1 MKEPCRS
8 KLRTGPVTFCLTR
21 HKAARWPKRL
31 TSGTNDE
38 CLAPVLI
45 SDILQLQYTAAALPR
60 LWDLTRTS
68 ADFKPCL
75 TTPDHRAT
83 SIALRSMVNG
93 VRAQRHCAKL
103 GDQSII
109 APTIFRPR
117 IGENPCRIRNWMR
130 SSTKGTE

>member
-8 KLRTGPVTFCLTR
+8 KLRTGPVTFCLTL
-21 HKAARWPKRL
+21 HEAARWPKRV

-38 CLAPVLI
+38 CLAPALI

-75 TTPDHRAT
+75 TTRDHRAT

-93 VRAQRHCAKL
+93 VHAQRIVRSL
-103 GDQSII
+103 ETS
-109 APTIFRPR
+109 PLLPR
-117 IGENPCRIRNWMR
+117 RFFGLE
-130 SSTKGTE
+130 